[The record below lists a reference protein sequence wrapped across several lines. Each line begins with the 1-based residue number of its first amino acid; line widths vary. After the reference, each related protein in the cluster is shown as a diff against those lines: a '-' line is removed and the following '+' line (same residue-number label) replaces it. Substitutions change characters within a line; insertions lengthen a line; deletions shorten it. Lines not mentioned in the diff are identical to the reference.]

1 MSNKND
7 RLAMI
12 KAASKK
18 INDKKGSKTIFM
30 VKVQAKCRKAI
41 KNATEDDRVNKSLE
55 AFDEAF
61 MYDSARS
68 VDRIW
73 RASGVVDTYRD
84 TIRYDNEWD

>member
-1 MSNKND
+1 MNNKSD

-12 KAASKK
+12 MAASKK
-18 INDKKGSKTIFM
+18 INDNKKSKTTFKA
-30 VKVQAKCRKAI
+30 KVQTKCLKAI

-84 TIRYDNEWD
+84 TVRYDNEWD